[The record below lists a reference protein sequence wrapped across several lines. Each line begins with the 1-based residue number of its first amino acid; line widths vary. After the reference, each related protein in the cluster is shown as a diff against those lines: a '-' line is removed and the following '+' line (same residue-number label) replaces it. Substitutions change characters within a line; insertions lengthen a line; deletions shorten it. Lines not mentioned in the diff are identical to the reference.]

1 VSLVFLLIVFVCVLC
16 SLTIP
21 WKICLYL
28 FGVWILRSAL
38 LRSTTL
44 NPVDYLEHLI
54 SKVNWVNF
62 EICWSLVL
70 KCYRSRTRQH
80 NC

>member
-1 VSLVFLLIVFVCVLC
+1 VSLVFLFIEFVRVLC
-16 SLTIP
+16 SLTIA

-28 FGVWILRSAL
+28 FGVLILRSAL

-54 SKVNWVNF
+54 SKDNSVNF
-62 EICWSLVL
+62 EINSVL
-70 KCYRSRTRQH
+70 YLIL
-80 NC
+80 

>member
-1 VSLVFLLIVFVCVLC
+1 VSLVFLLIVFVRVLR

-44 NPVDYLEHLI
+44 NRVDQLDNLI

-62 EICWSLVL
+62 EINSV
-70 KCYRSRTRQH
+70 YISFFS
-80 NC
+80 